1 MKNWITKSSKIVYK
15 NSRFSIREDQVIRP
29 DGTDGVYHV
38 MDRPSVVVIVP
49 ITKNGK
55 IYFIRINRYTTKKTR
70 WELPAGSS
78 DNQNELLAAKRELKE
93 ETGLTSN
100 RWVSL
105 GTIEVAP
112 GMTGQ
117 LAYIFAARN
126 VKPTKENKQK
136 EENIDKMLKFP
147 YKIVVE
153 MIKKGEI
160 VNGPTISAIMKVGLS
175 LDL

>member
-15 NSRFSIREDQVIRP
+15 NQRFSIREDQIVRP

-38 MDRPSVVVIVP
+38 MDRPSVVVVVP
-49 ITKNGK
+49 ITKNGE
-55 IYFIRINRYTTKKTR
+55 IYFIQINRYTTKETR

-78 DNQNELLAAKRELKE
+78 DKQNELLASKRELEE
-93 ETGLTSN
+93 ETGLTSDN
-100 RWVSL
+100 WVSL

-117 LAYIFAARN
+117 LEYVFVARDVELTN
-126 VKPTKENKQK
+126 KNKQD
-136 EENIDKMLKFP
+136 EENISNMQKFS
-147 YKIVVE
+147 YKKGLE

-160 VNGPTISAIMKVGLS
+160 AN
-175 LDL
+175 

>member
-1 MKNWITKSSKIVYK
+1 M
-15 NSRFSIREDQVIRP
+15 
-29 DGTDGVYHV
+29 
-38 MDRPSVVVIVP
+38 
-49 ITKNGK
+49 
-55 IYFIRINRYTTKKTR
+55 
-70 WELPAGSS
+70 
-78 DNQNELLAAKRELKE
+78 AAKRELKE